1 MAIFALIPL
10 IPLIGFL
17 INGLGFKNIPKSM
30 IPIVAVGAPLLSFV
44 LVIYTFLNF
53 DSSQPQVVQF
63 FEWITVSDFKVD
75 FSFQIDQLSLVML
88 LFITGV
94 GTLIHIYSIGYM
106 VHDEGYGKFMSYLN
120 LFLFS
125 MIILVIGGNY
135 LMMFIGWEGVGLC
148 SYLLIGF
155 WNQNE
160 NYSNAARKAFI
171 MNRIGDLGFLVG
183 IFLIIQNF
191 GTLEFTQVFSQAGK
205 FQSGDTVILAITL
218 SLFIGAMGKSAQIP
232 LFTWLPDAM
241 AGPTPVSALIHAA
254 TMVTSGIYMVVRSNV
269 LYSLSPFT
277 LEFIGWIGLATALLG
292 ATIGLFQND
301 IKKVLAYSTV
311 SQLGYMF
318 IAIGVMAYSSGLFHV
333 ITHAFFKALLF
344 LGAGSV
350 IHAMGGEQDIRKM
363 GGLWS
368 KIKIT
373 SITFL
378 IGTIAISGFPPFAG
392 FFSKDEILAH
402 VFEHNKIMWAL
413 AVLGSLMTSFYM
425 FRLFFVTFKGQFRGT
440 SEQEHHLHESP
451 GSMTLPLI
459 ILAVLSAIGGFIGM
473 PEVFHFPHLLN
484 SYLAPIFEGSKA
496 LVPNFGEVSISHS
509 TEWILMVVSIGVAI
523 VGLFSAY
530 FIFGKNESVP
540 ESDMEIS
547 GIKKVVYHKYYID
560 ELYNSAFVKPI
571 EKISMFLGSVFDS
584 KIIDGIVNSIG
595 KIVVLISEKIRVI
608 QVGTTRI
615 YVLFMTLGIILI
627 LSLGLIPQ
635 ILDSMKVVFK

>member
-1 MAIFALIPL
+1 MAVFALIPL

-17 INGLGFKNIPKSM
+17 INGLGFKNIPKSA

-135 LMMFIGWEGVGLC
+135 LLMFIGWEGVGLC

-254 TMVTSGIYMVVRSNV
+254 YNGDFRH
-269 LYSLSPFT
+269 LYGRKVKCIIFFISLY
-277 LEFIGWIGLATALLG
+277 A
-292 ATIGLFQND
+292 
-301 IKKVLAYSTV
+301 
-311 SQLGYMF
+311 
-318 IAIGVMAYSSGLFHV
+318 
-333 ITHAFFKALLF
+333 
-344 LGAGSV
+344 
-350 IHAMGGEQDIRKM
+350 
-363 GGLWS
+363 
-368 KIKIT
+368 
-373 SITFL
+373 
-378 IGTIAISGFPPFAG
+378 
-392 FFSKDEILAH
+392 
-402 VFEHNKIMWAL
+402 
-413 AVLGSLMTSFYM
+413 
-425 FRLFFVTFKGQFRGT
+425 
-440 SEQEHHLHESP
+440 
-451 GSMTLPLI
+451 
-459 ILAVLSAIGGFIGM
+459 
-473 PEVFHFPHLLN
+473 
-484 SYLAPIFEGSKA
+484 
-496 LVPNFGEVSISHS
+496 
-509 TEWILMVVSIGVAI
+509 
-523 VGLFSAY
+523 
-530 FIFGKNESVP
+530 
-540 ESDMEIS
+540 
-547 GIKKVVYHKYYID
+547 
-560 ELYNSAFVKPI
+560 
-571 EKISMFLGSVFDS
+571 
-584 KIIDGIVNSIG
+584 
-595 KIVVLISEKIRVI
+595 
-608 QVGTTRI
+608 
-615 YVLFMTLGIILI
+615 
-627 LSLGLIPQ
+627 
-635 ILDSMKVVFK
+635 